1 MLLYRHIKLAE
12 FYMDAE
18 IKKEFED
25 LAVMIGNGFARVD
38 EQFAKVDERFAK
50 VDERFVKADEQFE
63 DIKSKMATK
72 DDLAKVESH
81 LDVKIDLVRSDLE
94 DVKVALAKL
103 VARDKADTDALV
115 GDVLEL
121 RQKVEAGTRP

>member
-1 MLLYRHIKLAE
+1 
-12 FYMDAE
+12 MDAE